1 MKLKNKGIV
10 FGLSSAIFWSFNTI
24 ILSILL
30 QGKDIYFLPLFF
42 AFLHDFFSSIY
53 LYLNLI
59 RLKYK
64 VKVFLKTVNKKALLV
79 MIGAAVLEDL

>member
-30 QGKDIYFLPLFF
+30 QGKNIYFLPLFF

-53 LYLNLI
+53 LYINLI

-64 VKVFLKTVNKKALLV
+64 VKFVEGYDMFPQTYHIETLVLL
-79 MIGAAVLEDL
+79 EK